1 MPKQKI
7 RKSIKK
13 RFKVTKKGLV
23 LHRSHGMRHKRTN
36 KSKAQVRRL
45 KRIKPLHST
54 MGIKIK
60 KLLGK

>member
-1 MPKQKI
+1 M

-13 RFKVTKKGLV
+13 RFKVTKNGVV

-36 KSKAQVRRL
+36 KSKTQIRRL
-45 KRIKPLHST
+45 KKTKQLHST
-54 MGIKIK
+54 ISIKIK

>member
-1 MPKQKI
+1 V

-13 RFKVTKKGLV
+13 RFKVTKNGVV

-45 KRIKPLHST
+45 KKIKSLHST
-54 MGIKIK
+54 IAIKVK
-60 KLLGK
+60 KLLGE

>member
-1 MPKQKI
+1 MPKQKV

-13 RFKVTKKGLV
+13 RFKVTKNGLV

-45 KRIKPLHST
+45 KRVKSLHST
-54 MGIKIK
+54 IAIKIK
-60 KLLGK
+60 KLLSK